1 MWLLP
6 AIAHISAVAA
16 RTYYR
21 LSVEGDDVPRTG
33 PVLLVANHPNSLL
46 DPMLVATA
54 ARRPVRFL
62 AKAPLFQD
70 RKVGWLV
77 RASGA
82 IPVFRRVDDPTAM
95 GKNSD
100 MFRAVVT
107 ALTHDAAVGIF
118 PEGISHSEPSIT
130 ELKTGAARI
139 ALATALSGTLVRIAP
154 VGIVLRRKDRFRS
167 EASVLVGKPVEWSDL
182 TTCNPEDRDAVR
194 ELTQRVSDALRSVTF
209 NLDQWADQPLVQ
221 CTEAIWTAERG
232 GRADVAGK
240 VARLRVTTE
249 MLSRFRSEA
258 SDPTASIA
266 QAIVIHHQ
274 RLNGLGL
281 TPSDLKINTG
291 PRRNLLWAARRFYL
305 VGVPALVMGVIGGVM
320 FWIPFQVTSK
330 LSQSAN
336 LPVDQRATFN
346 LLVGI
351 IVYGIWIAA
360 VATIAART
368 TSITT
373 GVIIGAILP
382 IFGMIGLLIRERWR
396 GAWRDVRRYFTF
408 RSRREL
414 IDALALRQRKLAGE
428 LSELYQNAV

>member
-21 LSVEGDDVPRTG
+21 LSIDGDDVPRTG
-33 PVLLVANHPNSLL
+33 PVLVVANHPNSRL
-46 DPMLVATA
+46 DPLLVAAA

-70 RKVGWLV
+70 RKVGWLI

-95 GKNSD
+95 GNNSD

-118 PEGISHSEPSIT
+118 PEGISHSEPSMT

-182 TTCNPEDRDAVR
+182 TTRNPEDREAVR
-194 ELTQRVSDALRSVTF
+194 ELTQRVSDALHSVTF

-221 CTEAIWTAERG
+221 CTEAIWTAEHG
-232 GRADVAGK
+232 GRTDVAGK
-240 VARLRVTTE
+240 VERLRVTTE
-249 MLSRFRSEA
+249 MLSRFRSET
-258 SDPTASIA
+258 SDRTTSIA
-266 QAIVIHHQ
+266 QAIVTHHQ
-274 RLNGLGL
+274 RLNGLRL
-281 TPSDLKINTG
+281 VPSDLKIDTG

-305 VGVPALVMGVIGGVM
+305 VGVPALAMGVIGGVL
-320 FWIPFQVTSK
+320 FWIPFQATSR
-330 LSQSAN
+330 LSKSAN

-346 LLVGI
+346 LLVGM
-351 IVYGIWIAA
+351 IVHSIWIAF

-373 GVIIGAILP
+373 GVIVGAVLP
-382 IFGMIGLLIRERWR
+382 VFGMIGLLIRERWR

-414 IDALALRQRKLAGE
+414 IDALATRQQKLAGQ
-428 LSELYQNAV
+428 LSELYQNAG